1 MIVHMVVS
9 YQWQEGR
16 VRVAHLFSFLCCL
29 IICLYFLSSL
39 LWCTLRFSHK
49 TMFGSS
55 LSPVICRRAHVL
67 HYLCLLARSVSN
79 SYCVVLCCVVLCCV
93 VLCCV
98 VLCCVVLCCVVLC
111 CVVLCCV
118 VLCCVFVLF
127 VFIMFAP
134 MLPVSMD
141 CPFLIAPSV
150 FSNVYFRYVV
160 ILMAK
165 RQYQGHRNDAII
177 ELYNHKNVHGQ
188 HKPPYY
194 CTLYLCKPVPKYIII
209 VVLE

>member
-1 MIVHMVVS
+1 
-9 YQWQEGR
+9 
-16 VRVAHLFSFLCCL
+16 
-29 IICLYFLSSL
+29 
-39 LWCTLRFSHK
+39 
-49 TMFGSS
+49 MFGSS

-118 VLCCVFVLF
+118 FVLF

-141 CPFLIAPSV
+141 CPFLIPLQYSLTFILDMLSFSWQSGNTKDTEMMPS
-150 FSNVYFRYVV
+150 
-160 ILMAK
+160 
-165 RQYQGHRNDAII
+165 
-177 ELYNHKNVHGQ
+177 
-188 HKPPYY
+188 
-194 CTLYLCKPVPKYIII
+194 
-209 VVLE
+209 

>member
-98 VLCCVVLCCVVLC
+98 VLCCVVSLFCLSSSCLHLCCQFLWIVHFWLP
-111 CVVLCCV
+111 LQYS
-118 VLCCVFVLF
+118 LT
-127 VFIMFAP
+127 FILD
-134 MLPVSMD
+134 MLSSSWQSGNTKDTEMM
-141 CPFLIAPSV
+141 PS
-150 FSNVYFRYVV
+150 
-160 ILMAK
+160 
-165 RQYQGHRNDAII
+165 
-177 ELYNHKNVHGQ
+177 
-188 HKPPYY
+188 
-194 CTLYLCKPVPKYIII
+194 
-209 VVLE
+209 